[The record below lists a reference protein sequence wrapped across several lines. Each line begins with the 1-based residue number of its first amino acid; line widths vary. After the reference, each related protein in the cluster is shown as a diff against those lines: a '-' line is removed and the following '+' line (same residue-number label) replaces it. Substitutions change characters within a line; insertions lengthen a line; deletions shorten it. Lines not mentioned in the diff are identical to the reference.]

1 MNTQVAPV
9 LVSRT
14 EAARML
20 GASRETIRRLVARG
34 TLEEVR
40 LEPHMHPRYRVEDLM
55 ALARG
60 EREQAP

>member
-1 MNTQVAPV
+1 MSTQVTPI

-40 LEPHMHPRYRVEDLM
+40 LGPRMHPRYRVEDLL
-55 ALARG
+55 ALAAQ
-60 EREQAP
+60 READR